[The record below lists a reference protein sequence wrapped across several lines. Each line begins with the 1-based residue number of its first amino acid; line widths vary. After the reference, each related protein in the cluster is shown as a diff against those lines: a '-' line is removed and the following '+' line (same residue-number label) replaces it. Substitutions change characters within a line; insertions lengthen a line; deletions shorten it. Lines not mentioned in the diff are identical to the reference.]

1 MPCGDS
7 ILVIPWTWK
16 KTFGVGRWAVKQL
29 SNRLCAIRTGDH
41 RILATRGDYQR
52 YVRRIASF
60 GSKHSSV
67 RKAVLLVFS
76 HNRFDIGQFPDLMT
90 KWFGVGACQWLA
102 ASTTSIGSQRD
113 DFIALLWWNQIPL
126 MLLMSFLPA
135 AFLLLPISLGTF
147 RFGMRMLTAWRK
159 RGVLRRELLNLAF
172 QFSDPR
178 LIVID
183 QGCNKRLD
191 GRRHLGLNLRRN
203 DRSAGRLW

>member
-1 MPCGDS
+1 
-7 ILVIPWTWK
+7 
-16 KTFGVGRWAVKQL
+16 
-29 SNRLCAIRTGDH
+29 
-41 RILATRGDYQR
+41 
-52 YVRRIASF
+52 
-60 GSKHSSV
+60 
-67 RKAVLLVFS
+67 VLLVFS